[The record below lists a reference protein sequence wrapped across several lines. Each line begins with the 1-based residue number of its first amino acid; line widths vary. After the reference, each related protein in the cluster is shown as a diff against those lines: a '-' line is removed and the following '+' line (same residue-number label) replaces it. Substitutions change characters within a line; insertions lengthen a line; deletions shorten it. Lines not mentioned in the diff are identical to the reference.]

1 MKRGLIVLLFIIT
14 NNVFSQNLA
23 KNEFLFL
30 ENQISYSRLDY
41 SKHGVSRVYIT
52 MYVDTP
58 ENNLMDLNAI
68 SCLSIVSNLYHTLY
82 YFVKIP
88 QTFKQEEKEK
98 LFTAFV
104 KLIKEKEKHKIK
116 KALLVLN
123 FDGDYTN
130 DYAIEKQNNL
140 ELNNVAQ
147 LYFDT
152 KNQNICNR
160 LLN

>member
-1 MKRGLIVLLFIIT
+1 MKNYLIVLFFIISSNT
-14 NNVFSQNLA
+14 FSQDLSRS
-23 KNEFLFL
+23 KFIFL
-30 ENQISYSRLDY
+30 ENQIDYSRLDY
-41 SKHGVSRVYIT
+41 SKYGVSRVYIA
-52 MYVDTP
+52 MYMDTP
-58 ENNLMDLNAI
+58 ENNLIDVNAI
-68 SCLSIVSNLYHTLY
+68 SCLSTVNNLYHTLY

-88 QTFKQEEKEK
+88 KTLKQEEKEK

-104 KLIKEKEKHKIK
+104 KLIKGKERYKIK

-130 DYAIEKQNNL
+130 DYAVEKQTNL